1 MTVRFLV
8 RSLVAETYVVI
19 KDFETKKTVWQGS
32 ANTALFED
40 RVKDWDFSNGHIIY
54 I

>member
-1 MTVRFLV
+1 MTVRFLTGM
-8 RSLVAETYVVI
+8 LTAETFVEI
-19 KDFETKKTVWQGS
+19 KDVKTRKTIWSGT

-40 RVKDWDFSNGHIIY
+40 KVKDWDFSNGHIIY